1 MQDADADRQFETV
14 AERAPTMLWMG
25 DKKGKCV
32 YLNAAQRAF
41 WGIELGSLDRFDWG
55 ETAHPD
61 DRSILEATVV
71 PAMTEGKEFQVE
83 ARFCRADGVYRTLRT
98 KAQPRL
104 SPEGDFLGMIGVNED
119 VTEQRE
125 AEQALLAQSRVS
137 KILNTTG
144 AAISAEIDLETLVQR
159 VTDAAVALTGAKFG
173 AFFYN
178 VLNEEGES
186 YLLYSLAGAPRSAF
200 ATYPMPRATAIFK
213 PTFDGEGVI
222 RSGDILQDPRYGL
235 SEPHRGMPAGHLPV
249 RSYLAVPVISRS
261 GEVIG
266 GLFFGHDEAEVFTR
280 EHEDLIVGLAGQAA
294 TAIDN
299 ARLFLAKE
307 REIVARLQ
315 AETALKELNVSLE
328 QRIGDEVRARLR
340 AEEAMHQS
348 QKMEAIGRLTGGI
361 AHDFNNLLMAVL
373 GSLELT
379 KKRLGPNSQVA
390 QLVDNAVA
398 AAQRG
403 ATLTQRMLSFARR
416 QPLNPGPCDVKEL
429 VEGMLE
435 LIMGSMGPAI
445 KVTANFS
452 PTLRRALVDKSQLE
466 MALLNLAVNARD
478 AMPDGG
484 TIAISA
490 WEQTIGRDSSSYL
503 KAADYI
509 CLSFSDTGEGMD
521 ETTLAHATE
530 PFFTTKGVGKGTGL
544 GLPMV
549 HGMAEQSGGR
559 LILKSEKGHGTTA
572 ELWLPVAQVAGVEL
586 EVTVTTKPGPSVP
599 LRILAVDDDRL
610 VLFNT
615 VMMLQEMGHSVAE
628 AASASSALHLLEKEN
643 FDVVITDQAMP
654 EMKGSELIAVIQKH
668 WPKTRIII
676 ATGFQELTDAIG
688 SDVLRLAKPFSIE
701 DLAHALHAVV
711 TFNENSRSGA

>member
-1 MQDADADRQFETV
+1 
-14 AERAPTMLWMG
+14 
-25 DKKGKCV
+25 
-32 YLNAAQRAF
+32 
-41 WGIELGSLDRFDWG
+41 
-55 ETAHPD
+55 
-61 DRSILEATVV
+61 
-71 PAMTEGKEFQVE
+71 
-83 ARFCRADGVYRTLRT
+83 
-98 KAQPRL
+98 
-104 SPEGDFLGMIGVNED
+104 
-119 VTEQRE
+119 
-125 AEQALLAQSRVS
+125 
-137 KILNTTG
+137 
-144 AAISAEIDLETLVQR
+144 
-159 VTDAAVALTGAKFG
+159 
-173 AFFYN
+173 
-178 VLNEEGES
+178 
-186 YLLYSLAGAPRSAF
+186 
-200 ATYPMPRATAIFK
+200 
-213 PTFDGEGVI
+213 
-222 RSGDILQDPRYGL
+222 
-235 SEPHRGMPAGHLPV
+235 
-249 RSYLAVPVISRS
+249 
-261 GEVIG
+261 
-266 GLFFGHDEAEVFTR
+266 
-280 EHEDLIVGLAGQAA
+280 
-294 TAIDN
+294 
-299 ARLFLAKE
+299 
-307 REIVARLQ
+307 
-315 AETALKELNVSLE
+315 
-328 QRIGDEVRARLR
+328 
-340 AEEAMHQS
+340 
-348 QKMEAIGRLTGGI
+348 
-361 AHDFNNLLMAVL
+361 
-373 GSLELT
+373 
-379 KKRLGPNSQVA
+379 
-390 QLVDNAVA
+390 
-398 AAQRG
+398 
-403 ATLTQRMLSFARR
+403 
-416 QPLNPGPCDVKEL
+416 
-429 VEGMLE
+429 
-435 LIMGSMGPAI
+435 MGSMGPAI